1 MRRNSK
7 NRGVVAMLL
16 CEGYT
21 KKQEVFGGQL
31 LSEDDHSHW
40 APPYWNVTKETCS
53 LGRTEVWIYLQ
64 TLSIKSYVIF
74 IKKENHIFYQIIPA
88 SLTSTLYLRS
98 MCLRAMDLA
107 SLMLVASDLII
118 SQSIH
123 QSVYL
128 STNNRY
134 LNIPIFQSANA

>member
-40 APPYWNVTKETCS
+40 APPYWNITKETCS
-53 LGRTEVWIYLQ
+53 LGRTEV
-64 TLSIKSYVIF
+64 
-74 IKKENHIFYQIIPA
+74 
-88 SLTSTLYLRS
+88 
-98 MCLRAMDLA
+98 
-107 SLMLVASDLII
+107 
-118 SQSIH
+118 
-123 QSVYL
+123 
-128 STNNRY
+128 
-134 LNIPIFQSANA
+134 